1 VDPNQALIIY
11 PFEIQNG
18 NGARVWYN
26 GTSVIDQDNGVI
38 ADGKFHHFV
47 FVSRSANDQEL
58 FVDGINIATTL
69 AANKTLPA
77 TLTGVTIGAWN
88 PTGQYYTG
96 ALDDV
101 RIYNRALQRRRS
113 NNSTLSAQ
121 PISGI
126 QIPCRSRAVS
136 SATGHSMVVRSAGRP
151 VSGLDSVA
159 RSAAHFTARRC
170 WFPIRRG
177 FNHKECCAVR

>member
-1 VDPNQALIIY
+1 VDPNQAPIIY

-101 RIYNRALQRRRS
+101 RIYNRAL
-113 NNSTLSAQ
+113 SAQ
-121 PISGI
+121 EVQQLYALGTANI
-126 QIPCRSRAVS
+126 
-136 SATGHSMVVRSAGRP
+136 GHSNTVSLS
-151 VSGLDSVA
+151 SGLVGYWPLDGSTISWTTSQRA
-159 RSAAHFTARRC
+159 
-170 WFPIRRG
+170 
-177 FNHKECCAVR
+177 